1 MNKKLRLPFFFFYK
15 SPKDTPPKMLLT
27 ARMGEGWL
35 ASQVVSL
42 CHMFWG
48 PDWWL
53 YRECLWQNP
62 RCQASIK
69 RRYSCNTRNRK
80 GNRPWRT
87 NPPATQVLSCE
98 NCPTAPWGQLLPAPG
113 IDQSARATRLQQV
126 SSSKDTVWSG
136 RWDAEGR
143 GGGNGTGLRDKSD

>member
-1 MNKKLRLPFFFFYK
+1 MNKKLRLHFFFFYK
-15 SPKDTPPKMLLT
+15 SPKDIPPKVLLT

-42 CHMFWG
+42 CHRVQG

-53 YRECLWQNP
+53 HRECLWQNP
-62 RCQASIK
+62 RCQPSIK

-87 NPPATQVLSCE
+87 NPPTILWE
-98 NCPTAPWGQLLPAPG
+98 LPNGTLGTAFTGSET
-113 IDQSARATRLQQV
+113 DQFARATRLQQA

-136 RWDAEGR
+136 RWDGEGSR
-143 GGGNGTGLRDKSD
+143 GKGTGLRDKSD